1 MTAKG
6 GRRKSSVSRLKLRS
20 LVSCVMYLVPDFL
33 VTRHPSLVTLLA
45 VALACVLAAGEAPAK
60 GSGGHGGSRGGKSGS
75 HHSGKHHHHFTGATV
90 FYTGYWPGYWPGYW
104 YGTGYGAVPGYAPPA
119 AMYYVEKNE
128 AELQS
133 ETTWFYCEG
142 EATYYPYVKQCPG
155 GWVKVAPF

>member
-60 GSGGHGGSRGGKSGS
+60 GSGGRSGSGHSSGKSNP
-75 HHSGKHHHHFTGATV
+75 HHGKHHHHHTTGSTV
-90 FYTGYWPGYWPGYW
+90 FYGSYWPFWPGMAYALAPI
-104 YGTGYGAVPGYAPPA
+104 YEPAPPI
-119 AMYYVEKNE
+119 YYIEKSE
-128 AELQS
+128 EELRS
-133 ETTWFYCEG
+133 DTTWFYCEG